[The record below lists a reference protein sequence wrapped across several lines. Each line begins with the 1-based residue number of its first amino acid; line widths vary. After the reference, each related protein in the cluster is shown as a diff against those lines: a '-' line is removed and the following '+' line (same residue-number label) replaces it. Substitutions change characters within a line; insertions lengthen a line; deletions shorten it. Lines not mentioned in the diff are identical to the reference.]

1 MKIWQDSKTPG
12 QRSQLRL
19 VRRSIDVVA
28 TMIIALILLPVATP
42 QDVASEQVETEFLPN
57 IVFIFTDDLGYGDI
71 GAFGADDVSTPYI
84 DSLATNGAKF
94 TQFYSASPVC
104 SPSRAGLLTGRYPI
118 RMGIH
123 EAFFPSHYE
132 GMPQSEIT
140 IAERL
145 KSAGYVSSLIGKWH
159 LGHHRE
165 YLPLQHGFDEFVGIP
180 YSNDMVP
187 LPWMR
192 GNEVI
197 EPTIDQSQ
205 LTRRLTAEAADFIDR
220 HADGPFFLLL
230 AHPMP
235 HVPLYT
241 SADFDGVSKRGAYGD
256 VIEEIDWSV
265 GEVLAALERNAL
277 TENTLVVFSS
287 DNGPWLVMGDDGGS
301 NGDLRNGKGTTFEG
315 GVRVPTLAQMPGT
328 IAAGR
333 VVETPLSMLDWFPT
347 FNRLAG
353 VDDPEGV
360 VLDGQDMMPILRAS
374 VGPDQNRVFA
384 FYSHGKLEA
393 LRIGDWKFKREF
405 DATTLGVPGPL
416 RFILGEKFG
425 FKSHGPLLFNLADDP
440 GEQINVIDRHPEKA
454 EELRAALTAFEADMG
469 DVPESITVINLGISP
484 AIGVMMQS
492 IFQFVAIA
500 LLVTLIVVATLFF
513 LLGRWLGLRKTK
525 T

>member
-1 MKIWQDSKTPG
+1 MRITQ
-12 QRSQLRL
+12 L
-19 VRRSIDVVA
+19 VRFLRPLSPARVFDLFREAIA
-28 TMIIALILLPVATP
+28 ALIIVFGWAQIAVS
-42 QDVASEQVETEFLPN
+42 QDISIEQVETETPPN

-71 GAFGADDVSTPYI
+71 GVFGADDVSTPNI

-159 LGHHRE
+159 LGHHRDF
-165 YLPLQHGFDEFVGIP
+165 LPLQQGFDEFVGIP

-187 LPWMR
+187 LPWIN
-192 GNEVI
+192 GNEIV

-205 LTRRLTAEAADFIDR
+205 LTKRLTEEATGFIDR
-220 HADGPFFLLL
+220 RAGQPFFLLL

-235 HVPLYT
+235 HVPLYA
-241 SADFDGVSKRGAYGD
+241 SAEFEGVSERGGYGD

-265 GEVLAALERNAL
+265 GEVLAALDRNKL
-277 TENTLVVFSS
+277 TDNTLVVFSS

-315 GVRVPTLAQMPGT
+315 GVRVPTMAQLPGT

-333 VVETPLSMLDWFPT
+333 VVDTPLSMLDWFPT
-347 FNRLAG
+347 FNHIAG
-353 VDDPEGV
+353 VNNPEGV
-360 VLDGQDMMPILRAS
+360 VLDGQDIMPILRET
-374 VGPDQNRVFA
+374 VDPDQDRVLA

-393 LRIGDWKFKREF
+393 LRSGDWKFKREF
-405 DATTLGVPGPL
+405 DASTLGVPGPL

-425 FKSHGPLLFNLADDP
+425 FKSHGPLLFNLVDDP
-440 GEQINVIDRHPEKA
+440 GEQKNVINRHPEKA
-454 EELRAALTAFEADMG
+454 EELSAALTAFEADMG

-492 IFQFVAIA
+492 IFRFVTIA
-500 LLVTLIVVATLFF
+500 LLTVLIVVAVIFF
-513 LLGRWLGLRKTK
+513 FLGRWLSVRKTK